1 MHHTIKAFVH
11 KGENYYIAEC
21 LEIAVVTQGKTLDET
36 IANLKEAVSLHLEGE
51 STGKAFRPVRSFFA
65 VKVIT
70 VTPGTGDDFTLG
82 ILLAFLHRYHP
93 LSFRIW
99 QREGVGSDFP
109 TPFSPE
115 GRKPLSVG
123 YLLV

>member
-1 MHHTIKAFVH
+1 MTLLSIASLFPDCYLSD
-11 KGENYYIAEC
+11 GELQPA
-21 LEIAVVTQGKTLDET
+21 
-36 IANLKEAVSLHLEGE
+36 
-51 STGKAFRPVRSFFA
+51 GKALPPVGSFFA

-70 VTPGTGDDFTLG
+70 ATPGTGDDFTFG
-82 ILLAFLHRYHP
+82 ILLAFLHHYHP

-99 QREGVGSDFP
+99 QREGAGSDFP

-123 YLLV
+123 YLLI